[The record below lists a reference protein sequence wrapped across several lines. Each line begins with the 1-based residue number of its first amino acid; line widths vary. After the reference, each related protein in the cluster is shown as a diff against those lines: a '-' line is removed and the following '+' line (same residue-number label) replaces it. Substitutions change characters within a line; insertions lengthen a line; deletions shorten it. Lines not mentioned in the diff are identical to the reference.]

1 MTYTVVLEKTDTGF
15 GIHVPDLPGC
25 VATGTMRELV
35 VERIT
40 EAIRIHLLGFR
51 EDGLQ
56 IPVPSTIA
64 ESITVESCLG
74 GLRVSPPSQ
83 QEALCHYH

>member
-1 MTYTVVLEKTDTGF
+1 MTYTVVIEKTDTGF

-25 VATGTMRELV
+25 VATGTTRELT

-40 EAIRIHLLGFR
+40 EAIRIHVLGFR

-56 IPVPSTIA
+56 IPVPRTTA
-64 ESITVESCLG
+64 ESITIEI
-74 GLRVSPPSQ
+74 
-83 QEALCHYH
+83 

>member
-1 MTYTVVLEKTDTGF
+1 
-15 GIHVPDLPGC
+15 
-25 VATGTMRELV
+25 MRELA

-56 IPVPSTIA
+56 IPVPSTTA
-64 ESITVESCLG
+64 ESITIEI
-74 GLRVSPPSQ
+74 
-83 QEALCHYH
+83 